1 MRPTATTSNTISIDR
16 TFLISLLTTGFSPS
30 TDLLTPLCKDRRGIG
45 GVLWYRPGPV
55 PDGPPTKPP
64 AGIPMDAIEQ
74 PPLSEPTSPQNPTRR
89 LLAYSVHVFTASG
102 SVFGVLA
109 LLAILKGNL
118 SHATVYLLIT
128 LAIDSVDGSIARR
141 VGVTTHAPGID
152 GRRMDDIVDFLNF
165 VIVPVVFMVQA
176 GSLPSIFWVIPPVLA
191 SAFGFSRRDAKTD
204 DDFFLGWPSYW
215 NVLAFYLW
223 LLELSPVTG
232 AIWVAGLSIAI
243 FIPWKYIYPSK
254 LRNPWLRHG
263 VSWSG
268 VLWAI
273 AVGVAALNPESSS
286 QIYLVEISLA
296 YPAAYMGLS
305 LWMGGWS
312 RA

>member
-1 MRPTATTSNTISIDR
+1 
-16 TFLISLLTTGFSPS
+16 
-30 TDLLTPLCKDRRGIG
+30 
-45 GVLWYRPGPV
+45 
-55 PDGPPTKPP
+55 
-64 AGIPMDAIEQ
+64 MDAIEQ
-74 PPLSEPTSPQNPTRR
+74 PPFSEPTSPRNSSRR
-89 LLAYSVHVFTASG
+89 LLAYSVHVLTASG
-102 SVFGVLA
+102 AVFGVLA
-109 LLAILKGNL
+109 LLALLQGNL
-118 SHATVYLLIT
+118 RYATVYLLIT

-176 GSLPSIFWVIPPVLA
+176 GSLPSVFWVIPPVVA

-223 LLELSPVTG
+223 LLDLSPAIG
-232 AIWVAGLSIAI
+232 ALWVAGLSIAI

-268 VLWAI
+268 VVWAI
-273 AVGVAALNPESSS
+273 AVGVAALSPEWSA
-286 QIYLVEISLA
+286 QVHLVEISLV